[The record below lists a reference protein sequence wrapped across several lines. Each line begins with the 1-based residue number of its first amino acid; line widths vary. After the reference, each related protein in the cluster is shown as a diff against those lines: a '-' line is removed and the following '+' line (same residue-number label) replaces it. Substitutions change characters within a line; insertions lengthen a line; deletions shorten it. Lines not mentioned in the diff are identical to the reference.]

1 MGVYHIITGF
11 SAFCLVGKIINQHVT
26 NGSMQRGALLEW
38 GGPKSR
44 DVLQGLKYHSAQGSW
59 LALSTCP
66 LQSVV
71 LALLSPVVAHGL
83 EDLVGVAHTPLGLW
97 LKATLEILP
106 LFF

>member
-26 NGSMQRGALLEW
+26 NGSMQRGALLER

-71 LALLSPVVAHGL
+71 VAHGL
-83 EDLVGVAHTPLGLW
+83 EDLVGVAHTLLGLW